1 MSKIKRALISV
12 SDKEGL
18 AAFAKGLVNL
28 GVEILSTGGTA
39 RYLSDQGIRVREV
52 SDFTGFPEILDGR
65 VKTLHPKVH
74 GGILGRRNYPSHQKQ
89 MKQHGIEPI
98 DLVVV
103 NLYPFE
109 GTISKAGCMLEE
121 AVEQIDIGGPAMIR
135 SAAKNFHDVAV
146 IVDPEDYPRILKE
159 LGRYQGALSPETRMR
174 LATKAFT
181 HTARY
186 DGIIS
191 RYLET
196 RLSPETPVLFP
207 QILDLKFE
215 KIQNLRYGEN
225 PHQLAAFY
233 RDLPAARLPDGQ
245 GQVASTADPADLIAE
260 PSVSKARQLHGK
272 EMSFNNFLDAN
283 SALELVKEFSE
294 PTAVVVKHNNPCGVA
309 SAESLPEAY
318 RVAKATDPVSAF
330 GGVAAFNRHVD
341 SETAREITSTFM
353 EVVIAPAF
361 DEEALGI
368 LCKKKDLRLL
378 ETGPMLN
385 NQPRAGTMDFRRVV
399 GGLLLQERD
408 LGRIEDI
415 RQMRVVTTRRPT
427 EEEFQG
433 LAFSW
438 KVAKHVK
445 SNAIVFARAGQTIG
459 IGAGQMSRVDS
470 VRLAAQKAVLP
481 LAGCVMASDAFFPF
495 RDGLDE
501 AAKSGVKAVIQPGGS
516 IRDEEVIKAANEHEM
531 AMVFT
536 GMRHFRH

>member
-18 AAFAKGLVNL
+18 VAFAKGLIGF
-28 GVEILSTGGTA
+28 GVEIISTGGTS
-39 RYLSDQGIRVREV
+39 RYLKDQGVAVRDV
-52 SDFTGFPEILDGR
+52 SDLTGFPEILDGR

-74 GGILGRRNYPSHQKQ
+74 GGILGRRDHPSHQKQ
-89 MKQHGIEPI
+89 MKRHGIEPI
-98 DLVVV
+98 DLIVV

-109 GTISKAGCMLEE
+109 GTISKAGCTLEE

-146 IVDPEDYPRILKE
+146 VVDPDDYPEILEE
-159 LGRYQGALSPETRMR
+159 LGRYHGALSPETRMR
-174 LATKAFT
+174 LATHAFT

-186 DGIIS
+186 DSIIS
-191 RYLET
+191 HYLEA
-196 RLSPETPVLFP
+196 RLSGETPVLFP

-233 RDLPAARLPDGQ
+233 RDLTIAQEGAA
-245 GQVASTADPADLIAE
+245 TFE

-283 SALELVKEFSE
+283 SALELVKEFSGPAAV

-309 SAESLPEAY
+309 ASESLLEAY
-318 RVAKATDPVSAF
+318 QMAKATDPVSAF
-330 GGVAAFNRHVD
+330 GGVAAFNKHLD
-341 SETAREITSTFM
+341 SETAREIATTFM
-353 EVVIAPAF
+353 EVVIAPGF
-361 DEEALGI
+361 DEEALEM
-368 LCKKKDLRLL
+368 LRKKKDLRLL
-378 ETGPMLN
+378 ETGPMLD
-385 NQPRAGTMDFRRVV
+385 NQHHAGRMDFRRVV

-415 RQMRVVTTRRPT
+415 KQLRVVTTRRPT
-427 EEEFQG
+427 EEEYEG
-433 LAFSW
+433 LAFAW

-481 LAGCVMASDAFFPF
+481 VSGCVMASDAFFPF

-501 AAKSGVKAVIQPGGS
+501 AAKAGVKAVIEPGGS
-516 IRDEEVIKAANEHEM
+516 IRDEEVIKAANEHGM

-536 GMRHFRH
+536 SMRHFRH

>member
-1 MSKIKRALISV
+1 MSKIRRALISV

-18 AAFAKGLVNL
+18 AVFAKGLI
-28 GVEILSTGGTA
+28 GFGIEIISTGGTA
-39 RYLSDQGIRVREV
+39 RYLKDQGVAVRDV
-52 SDFTGFPEILDGR
+52 SDLTGFPEILDGR

-74 GGILGRRNYPSHQKQ
+74 GGILGRRDYPSHQEQ
-89 MKQHGIEPI
+89 MKRHGIEPI

-109 GTISKAGCMLEE
+109 GTISKAGCTLEE

-146 IVDPEDYPRILKE
+146 VVDPDDYPKILEE
-159 LGRYQGALSPETRMR
+159 LQRYHGALSPETRMR
-174 LATKAFT
+174 LATHAFT

-186 DGIIS
+186 DSIIS

-196 RLSPETPVLFP
+196 RLSGETPVLFP

-215 KIQNLRYGEN
+215 KVQNLRYGEN

-233 RDLPAARLPDGQ
+233 RDLMPDQTGA
-245 GQVASTADPADLIAE
+245 VTFE

-294 PTAVVVKHNNPCGVA
+294 PTAVPTTVIVKHNNPCGVA
-309 SAESLPEAY
+309 ASESLVEAY
-318 RVAKATDPVSAF
+318 RMAKTTDPVSAF
-330 GGVAAFNRHVD
+330 GGVAAFNKHVD
-341 SETAREITSTFM
+341 SETAREIATTFM
-353 EVVIAPAF
+353 EVVVAPGF
-361 DEEALGI
+361 DEEALEV
-368 LCKKKDLRLL
+368 LRKKKDLRLL
-378 ETGPMLN
+378 EIGPIS
-385 NQPRAGTMDFRRVV
+385 QHQSHGMDFRRVV

-415 RQMRVVTTRRPT
+415 KQFRVVTTRRPT
-427 EEEFQG
+427 EEEYQG
-433 LAFSW
+433 LAFAW

-445 SNAIVFARAGQTIG
+445 SNAIVFARADFEDRQASQTIG

-481 LAGCVMASDAFFPF
+481 VSGCVMASDAFFPF

-501 AAKSGVKAVIQPGGS
+501 AAKAGVKAVIEPGGS
-516 IRDEEVIKAANEHEM
+516 IRDEEVIKAANEHGM